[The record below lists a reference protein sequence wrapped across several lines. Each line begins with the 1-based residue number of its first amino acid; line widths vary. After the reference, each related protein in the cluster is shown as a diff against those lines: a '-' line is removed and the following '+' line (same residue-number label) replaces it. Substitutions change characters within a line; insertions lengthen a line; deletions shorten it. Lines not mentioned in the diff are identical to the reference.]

1 MANAKVKEED
11 NQNKEEQ
18 KPDISPSRKTP
29 PKRKTQRAKRAPP
42 AAAAKRLPG
51 RRRPETPEPEG
62 FTPDEDEQIA
72 APPVEKSSART
83 RPDTPGPDEN
93 KKLAPPPAAK
103 KPPGRRP
110 ETPEPEGFTPDD
122 DKQLALCWLWVHEPE
137 TMGNLASKNGRSWSQ
152 VVHQFNKVKNRP
164 AVEAKHIRRRCCRL
178 RMETLD
184 FSAIYNDWKRE
195 SISTGQNTPDVEL
208 VEIAKKDYYRQV
220 GKPFEFESAWY
231 VLRDNPRWL
240 TWGTTQKI
248 QLLEA
253 RANIS
258 SNHPTANQFKLEN
271 QPIVISTPSR
281 FSAFPA
287 ARIEPSAASST
298 VSKAEFLATNSR
310 PLSPPTHRSPQSISS
325 SPMRNQSNTT
335 ATVSKPKPQSPNAR
349 KRTIDN
355 LDTTKTTTIS
365 SKETEIDANERKQS
379 EVNKENGAISIAC
392 NPAPVEENLTRL
404 QLEVRRLEAETEY
417 ERMLLDIMEKDLTS
431 CTDEYEKKFFIFKK
445 RRILAN
451 LESA

>member
-29 PKRKTQRAKRAPP
+29 PKRKTQRAKRPP
-42 AAAAKRLPG
+42 PPPAAKRLPG
-51 RRRPETPEPEG
+51 RRPETPEPEG
-62 FTPDEDEQIA
+62 LTPDEDEQIA
-72 APPVEKSSART
+72 PPPVKKSSGRT
-83 RPDTPGPDEN
+83 RPNTPGPDEN
-93 KKLAPPPAAK
+93 KKLAPSPAAK

-253 RANIS
+253 
-258 SNHPTANQFKLEN
+258 P
-271 QPIVISTPSR
+271 
-281 FSAFPA
+281 

-310 PLSPPTHRSPQSISS
+310 PLSPPKHRSPQSISS
-325 SPMRNQSNTT
+325 SPMLNQSNTT
-335 ATVSKPKPQSPNAR
+335 ATVSKPKPQSPNAC
-349 KRTIDN
+349 KRTIDK
-355 LDTTKTTTIS
+355 LDTTKTTTMS

-431 CTDEYEKKFFIFKK
+431 CTDEYEKRFFIFKK
-445 RRILAN
+445 RKILAN